1 MNLSDPVMA
10 ALIGAGATFAT
21 ALFQLTSNARR
32 QAAERAAGKP
42 ITRRAGSWFTVAVL
56 LLAAL
61 VGGYALAE
69 YQGFQ
74 NRGDDKALRQEMQT
88 RLREL
93 SDVAARLERVALQKS
108 DQPADAKPDV
118 ERRRGIEG
126 VAAVIGLPACSG
138 GPPGPG
144 PGTACN
150 EGTAL
155 RASVCAII
163 PAAAVVTE
171 VQFFTRMEDSTQPW
185 SEARVQLGQDAGA
198 AKFVDAFSERV
209 QAEGKEVCQRFIHWN
224 SQKPRLARIL
234 VKYTP

>member
-10 ALIGAGATFAT
+10 ALIGAGATFAA
-21 ALFQLTSNARR
+21 ALFQLTSSARR
-32 QAAERAAGKP
+32 QAAERAVGKP

-74 NRGDDKALRQEMQT
+74 NREDDKALRQEMQT

-93 SDVAARLERVALQKS
+93 SDVATRLERAALQKS
-108 DQPADAKPDV
+108 DQPDV

-126 VAAVIGLPACSG
+126 VAAVIGLPACSS

-144 PGTACN
+144 PNTACN

-163 PAAAVVTE
+163 PAASVVTE
-171 VQFFTRMEDSTQPW
+171 VQVFTRMEDSTQPW

-198 AKFVDAFSERV
+198 ARFVDAFSERV

>member
-1 MNLSDPVMA
+1 MA
-10 ALIGAGATFAT
+10 ALIGAGATFAA

-32 QAAERAAGKP
+32 QAVERAAGKP
-42 ITRRAGSWFTVAVL
+42 IMRRAGSWFTVAVL

-93 SDVAARLERVALQKS
+93 SDVATRLERAALQKS
-108 DQPADAKPDV
+108 DQPDV

-126 VAAVIGLPACSG
+126 VAAVIGLPACSS

-144 PGTACN
+144 PNTACN

-163 PAAAVVTE
+163 PAASVVTE
-171 VQFFTRMEDSTQPW
+171 VQVFTRMEDSTQPW

-198 AKFVDAFSERV
+198 ARFVDAFSERV